1 VSMSASDGRGAAS
14 IDDKMLFAQCNAIK
28 WFFVKVK
35 KFCALDF
42 LNVQY
47 LLVCFCVASLAEA
60 MQTRNDLFSSDS
72 NIHIAVVC
80 SRVDARSR
88 LVLCFENGILDIIL
102 PTNMNIYSF
111 TG

>member
-1 VSMSASDGRGAAS
+1 MSASDGRGAAS

-28 WFFVKVK
+28 WFFCESEEVLRLGFFKRTVPIGM
-35 KFCALDF
+35 FF
-42 LNVQY
+42 
-47 LLVCFCVASLAEA
+47 VASLAEA